1 MLRGVV
7 MSAISS
13 LLSNNI
19 QNSYDSVSPIE
30 NGYVPINAR
39 TLNTKNNDFYVN
51 LKSEDNSDKID
62 NYLETLKEQIEFS
75 KKQTQENKEI
85 RMKELMEE
93 NTSFATDLNKK
104 EAIRTYK
111 LIANI

>member
-39 TLNTKNNDFYVN
+39 TLNTRNNDFYVN
-51 LKSEDNSDKID
+51 LKSEDKSD
-62 NYLETLKEQIEFS
+62 NYLDTLKEQIEFS

-93 NTSFATDLNKK
+93 NTSFVTNLNKK
-104 EAIRTYK
+104 EAIQTYK